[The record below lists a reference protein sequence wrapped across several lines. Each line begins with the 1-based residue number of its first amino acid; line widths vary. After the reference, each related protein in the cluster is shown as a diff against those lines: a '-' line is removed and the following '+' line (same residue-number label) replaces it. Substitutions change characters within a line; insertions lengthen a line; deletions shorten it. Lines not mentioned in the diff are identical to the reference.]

1 MIKKI
6 TLIFCSIIL
15 IILTLTIIASEKFL
29 TSYKESNMTHA
40 SKIALNVTQAN
51 YHAAINGSY
60 GSIKSLSAALELDP
74 NQPFDEE
81 LMLHNIKDIVKSNNA
96 YSNTI
101 LANLNGDVFSVSA
114 NGWNPSFNA
123 IKSNREWFSTI
134 INDKKEA
141 NISAPYRSNNG
152 SYEITASAPLLFN
165 NKIVG
170 VIAVGVNLNTLIPD
184 SGIEFALTTE
194 DGYIVAVDSES
205 TDWLNKN
212 LFDIRPSY
220 KEVTDSPM
228 FIDTGDGDYFSL
240 VRVPLSHGIIGYIFT
255 NQTITFQNAQ
265 NIQTTLIGVLITLG
279 LILTLAQFII
289 VRREL
294 SHIPSVVKNIQLMA
308 SGNFTNLS
316 IPKTGNEIDLITESL
331 ESLQSR
337 ISDVMAKTNI
347 IMYKLSEH
355 QEQISE
361 VTNNNVMRSESELQ
375 HIDHIAAA
383 ITEMA
388 TTANDIAANALS
400 AEGETSSTLILSSNS
415 LKTLQESSSIVER
428 VSSSVKES
436 SCIIEELKILSDN
449 ISSVVDVIGNI
460 SDQTNLLALN
470 AAIEAARAG
479 EQGRGF
485 AVVADE
491 VRALAVKTQDSTA
504 NIQTIISTLQT
515 EATKAVDSMEN
526 NLHLTDDLAK
536 ISGKIENA
544 FNHISEKVTLL
555 VDINS
560 SVATASEEQSIVNQN
575 IAHNVEDIKNMVVD
589 NLSGVTQ
596 AIDANTEMVAL
607 VEELKTEVSFFKVS
621 N

>member
-6 TLIFCSIIL
+6 TLIFCLVIL
-15 IILTLTIIASEKFL
+15 ITLALTLIASGSFL
-29 TSYKESNMTHA
+29 KTYKESNMTHA

-51 YHAAINGSY
+51 FNAAINGLY
-60 GSIKSLSAALELDP
+60 GSIKSLSAALELNP
-74 NQPFDEE
+74 NQPFDEK
-81 LMLHNIKDIVKSNNA
+81 LILGNIQNIVESNDA
-96 YSNTI
+96 YRNVI

-114 NGWNPSFNA
+114 NGWNKKFNA
-123 IKSNREWFSTI
+123 IKGNREWFNSI
-134 INDKKEA
+134 ILDKKEA
-141 NISAPYRSNNG
+141 NISAPYRSNTGN
-152 SYEITASAPLLFN
+152 YEITASAPLLFN
-165 NKIVG
+165 NQIVG
-170 VIAVGVNLNTLIPD
+170 VIAVGVNLNALIPN
-184 SGIEFALTTE
+184 SGIEFALTTQS
-194 DGYIVAVDSES
+194 GHIVAIDNNSP
-205 TDWLNKN
+205 DWLNKN
-212 LFDIRPSY
+212 LFEIRPEY
-220 KEVTDSPM
+220 KGVTDKPM
-228 FIDTGDGDYFSL
+228 FIDAGDNEYFSL
-240 VRVPLSHGIIGYIFT
+240 TRLPLSHDLIGYVFT
-255 NQTITFQNAQ
+255 NQTSTFENAQ
-265 NIQTTLIGVLITLG
+265 NIRTALISVLVILG
-279 LILTLAQFII
+279 LVLTLAQFIV
-289 VRREL
+289 VRKEL
-294 SHIPSVVKNIQLMA
+294 SQIPNVVSNIQLMA
-308 SGNFTNLS
+308 SGDFTNLS

-337 ISDVMAKTNI
+337 ISGVMTTTNT

-361 VTNNNVMRSESELQ
+361 VTNNNVTRSESELQ
-375 HIDHIAAA
+375 HIDQVAAA

-400 AEGETSSTLILSSNS
+400 AEGETSTTLVLSSDS
-415 LKTLQESSSIVER
+415 LKTLQESSSIVDR

-504 NIQTIISTLQT
+504 NIQTIIATLQT
-515 EATKAVDSMEN
+515 EATKAVDAMEN
-526 NLHLTDDLAK
+526 NLQLTNDLAK
-536 ISGKIENA
+536 ISDKIEDA
-544 FNHISEKVTLL
+544 FNNISEKVTLL

-596 AIDANTEMVAL
+596 AIDSNSEMVAL
-607 VEELKTEVSFFKVS
+607 VEELKAEVSFFKVS
-621 N
+621 

>member
-6 TLIFCSIIL
+6 TLIFCLVIL
-15 IILTLTIIASEKFL
+15 VTLALTLIASGSFL
-29 TSYKESNMTHA
+29 KTYKESNMTHA

-51 YHAAINGSY
+51 FNAAINGLY
-60 GSIKSLSAALELDP
+60 GSIKSLSAALELNP
-74 NQPFDEE
+74 NQPFDEK
-81 LMLHNIKDIVKSNNA
+81 LILGNIQNIVESNDA
-96 YSNTI
+96 YRNVI

-114 NGWNPSFNA
+114 NGWNKKFNA
-123 IKSNREWFSTI
+123 IKGNREWFNSI
-134 INDKKEA
+134 ILDKKEA
-141 NISAPYRSNNG
+141 NISTPYRSNTGN
-152 SYEITASAPLLFN
+152 YEITASAPLLFN
-165 NKIVG
+165 NQIVG
-170 VIAVGVNLNTLIPD
+170 VIAVGVNLNALIPN
-184 SGIEFALTTE
+184 SGIEFALTTQS
-194 DGYIVAVDSES
+194 GHIVAIDNNSP
-205 TDWLNKN
+205 DWLNKN
-212 LFDIRPSY
+212 LFEIRPEY
-220 KEVTDSPM
+220 KGVTDKPM
-228 FIDTGDGDYFSL
+228 FIDAGDNEYFSL
-240 VRVPLSHGIIGYIFT
+240 TRLPLSHDLIGYVFT
-255 NQTITFQNAQ
+255 NQTSTFENAQ
-265 NIQTTLIGVLITLG
+265 NIRTALISVLVILG
-279 LILTLAQFII
+279 LVLTLAQFIV
-289 VRREL
+289 VRKEL
-294 SHIPSVVKNIQLMA
+294 SQIPNVVGNIQLMA
-308 SGNFTNLS
+308 SGDFTNLS

-337 ISDVMAKTNI
+337 ISGVMTTTNT

-361 VTNNNVMRSESELQ
+361 VTNNNVTRSESELQ
-375 HIDHIAAA
+375 HIDQVAAA

-400 AEGETSSTLILSSNS
+400 AEGETSTTLVLSSDS
-415 LKTLQESSSIVER
+415 LKTLQESSSIVDR

-504 NIQTIISTLQT
+504 NIQTIIATLQT
-515 EATKAVDSMEN
+515 EATKAVDAMEN
-526 NLHLTDDLAK
+526 NLQLTNDLAK
-536 ISGKIENA
+536 ISDKIEDA
-544 FNHISEKVTLL
+544 FNNISEKVTLL

-575 IAHNVEDIKNMVVD
+575 IAHNIEDIKNMVVD

-596 AIDANTEMVAL
+596 AIDSNTEMVAL
-607 VEELKTEVSFFKVS
+607 VEELKAEVSFFKVS
-621 N
+621 

>member
-6 TLIFCSIIL
+6 TLIFCLVIL
-15 IILTLTIIASEKFL
+15 ITLALTLVASGSFL
-29 TSYKESNMTHA
+29 KSYKENNMTHA

-51 YHAAINGSY
+51 FNAAINGLY
-60 GSIKSLSAALELDP
+60 GSIESLSAALELNP
-74 NQPFDEE
+74 NQPFDEK
-81 LMLHNIKDIVKSNNA
+81 LILGNIQDIVESNDA
-96 YSNTI
+96 YRNVI

-114 NGWNPSFNA
+114 NGWNKKFNA
-123 IKSNREWFSTI
+123 IKGNREWFNSI
-134 INDKKEA
+134 ILDKKEA
-141 NISAPYRSNNG
+141 NISAPYRSNTGN
-152 SYEITASAPLLFN
+152 YEITASAPLLFN
-165 NKIVG
+165 NQIVG
-170 VIAVGVNLNTLIPD
+170 VIAVGVNLNALIPD
-184 SGIEFALTTE
+184 SGIEFALTTQS
-194 DGYIVAVDSES
+194 GHIVAIDSNS
-205 TDWLNKN
+205 PDWLNKN
-212 LFDIRPSY
+212 LFEIRPEY
-220 KEVTDSPM
+220 KGVTDQPM
-228 FIDTGDGDYFSL
+228 FIDAGNGEYFSL
-240 VRVPLSHGIIGYIFT
+240 TRLPLSHNLIGYVFT
-255 NQTITFQNAQ
+255 NQTTTFENAQ
-265 NIQTTLIGVLITLG
+265 NIRTALISVLVILG
-279 LILTLAQFII
+279 LVLTLAQFIV
-289 VRREL
+289 VRKEL
-294 SHIPSVVKNIQLMA
+294 SQIPNVVSNIQLMA
-308 SGNFTNLS
+308 SGDFTNLS

-337 ISDVMAKTNI
+337 ISGVMTTTNT

-361 VTNNNVMRSESELQ
+361 VTNNNVTRSESELQ
-375 HIDHIAAA
+375 HIDQVAAA

-400 AEGETSSTLILSSNS
+400 AEGETSTTLVLSSDS
-415 LKTLQESSSIVER
+415 LKTLQESSSIVDR
-428 VSSSVKES
+428 VSTSVKES

-504 NIQTIISTLQT
+504 NIQTIIATLQT
-515 EATKAVDSMEN
+515 EATKAVDAMEN
-526 NLHLTDDLAK
+526 NLQLTNDLAK
-536 ISGKIENA
+536 ISDKIEDA
-544 FNHISEKVTLL
+544 FNNISEKVTLL

-596 AIDANTEMVAL
+596 AIDSNTEMVAL
-607 VEELKTEVSFFKVS
+607 VEELKAEVSFFKVS
-621 N
+621 

>member
-1 MIKKI
+1 
-6 TLIFCSIIL
+6 
-15 IILTLTIIASEKFL
+15 
-29 TSYKESNMTHA
+29 MTHA

-51 YHAAINGSY
+51 YNTAINGIY

-81 LMLHNIKDIVKSNNA
+81 LILNNIKNIVKSNNA
-96 YSNTI
+96 YGNTI
-101 LANLNGDVFSVSA
+101 IANLNGDVFSVSA
-114 NGWNPSFNA
+114 NGWNPNFNA
-123 IKSNREWFSTI
+123 IKGNREWFNTI
-134 INDKKEA
+134 INDKKEV
-141 NISAPYRSNNG
+141 NISAPYRSNSN

-165 NKIVG
+165 NQVVG

-184 SGIEFALTTE
+184 NGIEFALTTE
-194 DGYIVAVDSES
+194 DGYIVAADRKS
-205 TDWLNKN
+205 TNWVNKN

-240 VRVPLSHGIIGYIFT
+240 VRVPFSHGIIGYIFT

-265 NIQTTLIGVLITLG
+265 NIQATLISVLIALG

-308 SGNFTNLS
+308 GGDFTNLS

-504 NIQTIISTLQT
+504 NIQTIISTLQI

-536 ISGKIENA
+536 ISSKIENA

-607 VEELKTEVSFFKVS
+607 VEELKTEVGFFKVS
-621 N
+621 H